1 MTEENYW
8 YSSLETPL
16 EDEAVAEA
24 KIIVDAFRDREIP
37 IEIGG
42 FPDYAE
48 EDDDLHP
55 GGIAFMYATGH
66 ILAREQYLAG
76 AGWTPEPPDHLS
88 VSRPKGILEILGAHD
103 LVREVE
109 ITRVVGDIV
118 RLRLNPRRATDT
130 PDREQP
136 DVLDLVRPRRRR
148 TRPGNRGA

>member
-8 YSSLETPL
+8 YSLLEHPL

-55 GGIAFMYATGH
+55 GGIAFMYDRDH
-66 ILAREQYLAG
+66 ILTREQYLG
-76 AGWTPEPPDHLS
+76 GVGGIRDPSVLWTPAGHEECWTYSTSPTTVPRK
-88 VSRPKGILEILGAHD
+88 SRLYEWSGTSCSSA
-103 LVREVE
+103 
-109 ITRVVGDIV
+109 
-118 RLRLNPRRATDT
+118 
-130 PDREQP
+130 
-136 DVLDLVRPRRRR
+136 
-148 TRPGNRGA
+148 